1 MSESQSEPHTPVV
14 RDSVNDR
21 ELIANVHPADW
32 VNPEPADRYHLVV
45 IGAGTAG
52 LVSAAGAAGLGA
64 RVALIERNMMG
75 GDCLNVGCV
84 PSKGVIRAARAW
96 HDART
101 ASQRFGGP
109 VASGEGDFATA
120 MERMRRLRAGI
131 SHHDSFERFSGLGI
145 DVFMGDAAFVASD
158 AVEVAGERLH
168 FRRAIVATGA
178 RASAPPIPGLD
189 TVDYLT
195 NETLFNLTEAPQSLG
210 VIGAG
215 PIGCEMA
222 QSFARLGIEV
232 HLIEAMDRI
241 LTVEEEDAAQIV
253 RQQLL
258 ADGVKIYCCGKNTK
272 ISSAEDGRKRIT
284 VDADLVHGDQQHF
297 DLAVDE
303 LLISVGR
310 KPNTDGLGL
319 EAAGVEYT
327 KHGVTV
333 DDNLRTSNRR
343 IFAVGDIA
351 SRYKFTH
358 AADALARIA
367 IQNALF
373 FGRKKASDLVIPWC
387 TYTSPEIAH
396 VGIYPKDAAET
407 GIELDSFEIPMASV
421 DRAILDGGDEGFL
434 RIYARKGKDEILGAT
449 IVAEHAG
456 DLIGEI
462 SLAMTNG
469 IGLGKIAAT
478 IHPYPTQAEVIKKAG
493 DAWSRTR
500 LTPKAKKLFALFF
513 KLFR

>member
-1 MSESQSEPHTPVV
+1 MSDPQTPLVAG
-14 RDSVNDR
+14 SAHDR
-21 ELIANVHPADW
+21 ALVANVHPPDW

-45 IGAGTAG
+45 VGAGTAG

-64 RVALIERNMMG
+64 SVALVERNMMG

-84 PSKGVIRAARAW
+84 PSKGVIRAARGW

-101 ASQRFGGP
+101 ASRRFGGP
-109 VASGEGDFATA
+109 AASGEGDFATA
-120 MERMRRLRAGI
+120 MERMRELRAGI
-131 SHHDSFERFSGLGI
+131 SHHDSVQRFSDLGI
-145 DVFMGDAAFVASD
+145 DVFIGDGAFVASD
-158 AVEVAGERLH
+158 AIEVGGKRLH

-178 RASAPPIPGLD
+178 RAAAPPIPGLD

-195 NETLFNLTEAPQSLG
+195 NETLFNLTEAPRSLG

-222 QSFARLGIEV
+222 QSFARLGSEV

-241 LTVEEEDAAQIV
+241 LTVEEEDAAKLV
-253 RQQLL
+253 RKQLL
-258 ADGVKIYCCGKNTK
+258 ADGVKIYCCGKNTEL
-272 ISSAEDGRKRIT
+272 SAGAGGTKRIT
-284 VDADLVHGDQQHF
+284 VDADLIHGDQQHF
-297 DLAVDE
+297 DLTVDQ

-396 VGIYPKDAAET
+396 VGIYPKDANEK
-407 GIELDSFEIPMASV
+407 GIELESFEIPMASV
-421 DRAILDGGDEGFL
+421 DRAILDGSDEGFL
-434 RIYARKGKDEILGAT
+434 RIYVRKGTDRILGAT

>member
-1 MSESQSEPHTPVV
+1 MSEPHTPVV
-14 RDSVNDR
+14 ESSAADR

-32 VNPEPADRYHLVV
+32 VNPEAKERYHLVV
-45 IGAGTAG
+45 VGAGTAG

-64 RVALIERNMMG
+64 KVALVERNMMG

-101 ASQRFGGP
+101 AAAEFGGP
-109 VASGEGDFATA
+109 AVSGPGDFGAA
-120 MERMRRLRAGI
+120 MERMRTLRAGI
-131 SHHDSFERFSGLGI
+131 SDHDSVERFAGLGI
-145 DVFMGDAAFVASD
+145 DVFIGNGTFVASD
-158 AVEVAGERLH
+158 AIEVGGQRLH
-168 FRRAIVATGA
+168 YRRAIIATGA

-189 TVDYLT
+189 QVDYLT
-195 NETLFNLTEAPQSLG
+195 NETLFNLTEAPGSIG
-210 VIGAG
+210 IIGAG

-222 QSFARLGIEV
+222 QSLARLGSEV

-241 LTVEEEDAAQIV
+241 LTVEEEDAAALV
-253 RQQLL
+253 RQQML
-258 ADGVKIYCCGKNTK
+258 ADGVTIYCCGKNTELSK
-272 ISSAEDGRKRIT
+272 AEDGRIRIT
-284 VDADLVHGDQQHF
+284 VDADRVHGEQERF
-297 DLAVDE
+297 DLRVDR
-303 LLISVGR
+303 LLVSVGR

-319 EAAGVEYT
+319 EAAGIEYS

-333 DDNLRTSNRR
+333 DDRLRTSNKKV
-343 IFAVGDIA
+343 FAVGDIA

-387 TYTSPEIAH
+387 TYTSPEVAH
-396 VGIYPKDAAET
+396 VGVYPDQAADE
-407 GIELDSFEIPMASV
+407 GVELDSFEIPMSSV
-421 DRAILDGGDEGFL
+421 DRAILDGEDDGFL
-434 RIYARKGKDEILGAT
+434 RVYTKKGTDTILGAT
-449 IVAEHAG
+449 AVAAHAG
-456 DLIGEI
+456 DLIGEV
-462 SLAMTNG
+462 SLAMTHG
-469 IGLGKIAAT
+469 IGLGKIAST

-500 LTPKAKKLFALFF
+500 LTERTQKIFGLFF
-513 KLFR
+513 KLFK

>member
-1 MSESQSEPHTPVV
+1 MSEPHTPVL
-14 RDSVNDR
+14 DESANDR
-21 ELIANVHPADW
+21 ELIANVHPSDW

-45 IGAGTAG
+45 VGAGTAG

-64 RVALIERNMMG
+64 KVALVERNMMG

-101 ASQRFGGP
+101 AAAEFGGP
-109 VASGEGDFATA
+109 AVSGEGDFAAA
-120 MERMRRLRAGI
+120 MERMRQLRAGI
-131 SHHDSFERFSGLGI
+131 SHHDSVERFAGLGI
-145 DVFMGDAAFVASD
+145 DVFIGDGEFVASD
-158 AVEVAGERLH
+158 AVEVGGKRLR
-168 FRRAIVATGA
+168 FRRAVIATGA
-178 RASAPPIPGLD
+178 RASAPPIPGIED
-189 TVDYLT
+189 VDYLT
-195 NETLFNLTEAPQSLG
+195 NETLFNLTEAPKTLG
-210 VIGAG
+210 IIGAG

-222 QSFARLGIEV
+222 QSFARLGSEV

-241 LTVEEEDAAQIV
+241 LTVEEEDAAAIV
-253 RQQLL
+253 RQQMLD
-258 ADGVKIYCCGKNTK
+258 DGVKIYCCGKNTHL
-272 ISSAEDGRKRIT
+272 SADDDGRKRIT
-284 VDADLVHGDQQHF
+284 VDADLVHGDQQHYDF
-297 DLAVDE
+297 AVDE

-319 EAAGVEYT
+319 EAAGVEYS
-327 KHGVTV
+327 KHGVGV
-333 DDNLRTSNRR
+333 DDTLRTSNKRV
-343 IFAVGDIA
+343 FAVGDIA
-351 SRYKFTH
+351 SRFKFTH

-387 TYTSPEIAH
+387 TYTSPEVAH
-396 VGIYPKDAAET
+396 VGIYPKDATDQET
-407 GIELDSFEIPMASV
+407 ELDTFEIPMASV
-421 DRAILDGGDEGFL
+421 DRAILDGENRGFL
-434 RIYARKGKDEILGAT
+434 RIYTQKGKDQILGAT
-449 IVAEHAG
+449 VVAAHAG

-462 SLAMTNG
+462 SMAMTNG

-500 LTPKAKKLFALFF
+500 LTPRTQKIFKVFF
-513 KLFR
+513 KIFN

>member
-1 MSESQSEPHTPVV
+1 MSELRKPETELLEASAA
-14 RDSVNDR
+14 DR
-21 ELIANVHPADW
+21 ELVANVHPSDW

-45 IGAGTAG
+45 VGAGTAG

-64 RVALIERNMMG
+64 KVALIERNLMG

-101 ASQRFGGP
+101 AAARFGGP
-109 VASGEGDFATA
+109 PVSGEGDFAAA
-120 MERMRRLRAGI
+120 MERMRELRAGI
-131 SHHDSFERFSGLGI
+131 SHHDSAKRFSGLGI
-145 DVFMGDAAFVASD
+145 DMFLGDGTFVASD
-158 AVEVAGERLH
+158 AVEVGGKRLR

-189 TVDYLT
+189 EVEYLT
-195 NETLFNLTEAPQSLG
+195 NETLFNLTEPPKSIG
-210 VIGAG
+210 IIGAG

-222 QSFARLGIEV
+222 QSFARLGVEV
-232 HLIEAMDRI
+232 HLLEAMDRI
-241 LTVEEEDAAQIV
+241 LTVEEEDSSALV
-253 RQQLL
+253 RKQML
-258 ADGVKIYCCGKNTK
+258 ADGVKIYCCGKNTTL
-272 ISSAEDGRKRIT
+272 SRNDDGT
-284 VDADLVHGDQQHF
+284 VHLSVDADLVHGNQEHF
-297 DLAVDE
+297 EIDVE
-303 LLISVGR
+303 KLLVSVGR

-319 EAAGVEYT
+319 EAAGVEYS

-333 DDNLRTSNRR
+333 DDRLQTTNKK
-343 IFAVGDIA
+343 IYAVGDIA
-351 SRYKFTH
+351 SRFKFTH

-387 TYTSPEIAH
+387 TYTSPEVAH
-396 VGIYPKDAAET
+396 VGIYPREAEER
-407 GIELDSFEIPMASV
+407 GVELDTFEIPMSSV
-421 DRAILDGGDEGFL
+421 DRAILDGEDEGFL
-434 RIYARKGKDEILGAT
+434 RVYVKKGSDEILGAT

-456 DLIGEI
+456 DLIGEV
-462 SLAMTNG
+462 SLAMTHG
-469 IGLGKIAAT
+469 IGLGKISSA

-500 LTPKAKKLFALFF
+500 LTPTASKLFGLFF
-513 KLFR
+513 KIFK